1 MFRLKNRD
9 QLQQKSSRITGDKTR
24 LAAQFYD
31 TVQIFSESIPWPDTL
46 PPLYDAFLEGVFT
59 LVVIGQ
65 LKIFFVQISIH
76 STNLQT
82 CASKEIGYTVFII
95 GN

>member
-1 MFRLKNRD
+1 MFRLKSRD
-9 QLQQKSSRITGDKTR
+9 QLQQKSSRITGDNKTR

-46 PPLYDAFLEGVFT
+46 QSLYDAFLEGVF

-65 LKIFFVQISIH
+65 LEICFVQISTH
-76 STNLQT
+76 SNKLAQ
-82 CASKEIGYTVFII
+82 ARRQGIYYEQLG
-95 GN
+95 